1 MKTADRQHK
10 RMQELMGVKTKP
22 INEQPD
28 RQAGTSVEINPNTE
42 RFAQGYVGA
51 SQLQGKMDKSLGW
64 QPLDQGYV
72 NRVVLELLQ
81 GTGRK
86 FGFTYLFLNEVKT
99 KDATIKANTKYESK
113 DAQYLGTTQEG
124 NTIIV
129 PAPETE
135 ETEENEEK
143 EKQDYNRNKKIV
155 EMFKLI
161 GKTFNTTDPFV
172 PYFRKNIRPVLRRL
186 KKEFP
191 EYKVDFLDQATKW
204 EGEEVV
210 VDHFITTN
218 SILIEGYKDNIKQLK
233 DLEAAKIAQKKDP
246 KMVKDL
252 ENQIKKEK
260 QALLRLIK
268 PKFSRIYL
276 SQANNFTDED
286 MINHALYMD
295 IFLER
300 LKKDY
305 PQYKINY
312 GGLDLTEETIEVG
325 KLGDETK
332 VEKEETNPKTLTIN
346 LRKEQLEV
354 YLHRTY
360 PCTVSIDGEYAGEN
374 QIKIIDIESEFAFT
388 KTYKGMGKGKG
399 QGQGNEKK
407 KEEGE
412 GYTFPRTG
420 ISNEKGKTF
429 SVTMS
434 INNDPLTI
442 FRQGQ
447 TAHSYLRKHAS
458 PAKYTVVMMD
468 NGFQLVDLDA
478 SVHGQEQE
486 FPQDNDNRI
495 RFLFGDREGVDFG
508 NRYSPTVI
516 SGNETESAFGQKLDI
531 TIDNIKPKTAGW

>member
-10 RMQELMGVKTKP
+10 RMQELMGIKP
-22 INEQPD
+22 KLINEQPD
-28 RQAGTSVEINPNTE
+28 RQVGTTVDVDPNTE

-51 SQLQGKMDKSLGW
+51 SQMQSKIDSSLGW
-64 QPLDQGYV
+64 SPLDQGYV

-86 FGFTYLFLNEVKT
+86 FGFTYSFVNEVKT
-99 KDATIKANTKYESK
+99 QNATLKANTQYETK

-129 PAPETE
+129 PAPETQETE
-135 ETEENEEK
+135 ETEEKEK
-143 EKQDYNRNKKIV
+143 EDYNRNKKIV

-172 PYFRKNIRPVLRRL
+172 PYFRKNIRPIIRRL

-191 EYKVDFLDQATKW
+191 EYKIDFLDQATKW

-218 SILIEGYKDNIKQLK
+218 SLLIESYKDNIKQLR

-246 KMVKDL
+246 KMVKVL
-252 ENQIKKEK
+252 EDQIKKEK
-260 QALLRLIK
+260 QALLRLVK
-268 PKFSRIYL
+268 PKFGRIYL
-276 SQANNFTDED
+276 SQSNNFTDED

-295 IFLER
+295 TFLER

-312 GGLDLTEETIEVG
+312 GSLDLTEETIEVG
-325 KLGDETK
+325 KLEDG
-332 VEKEETNPKTLTIN
+332 KEVTTPKTLTIN

-360 PCTVSIDGEYAGEN
+360 PCTVSIDGENAGEN
-374 QIKIIDIESEFAFT
+374 QIKIIDIDSEFAFT

-399 QGQGNEKK
+399 KGTDGKGNKT
-407 KEEGE
+407 EEGE

-420 ISNEKGKTF
+420 VSDDKGKQF

-434 INNDPLTI
+434 IDNDPLTV
-442 FRQGQ
+442 FQQGQ
-447 TAHSYLRKHAS
+447 TAYSYLRKHAN
-458 PAKYTVVMMD
+458 PAKYTVVMLD

-478 SVHGQEQE
+478 SVHGQEQQ
-486 FPQDNDNRI
+486 FPQDSDNRI
-495 RFLFGDREGVDFG
+495 RLLFGNNEGVKF
-508 NRYSPTVI
+508 NKSYSPTVL
-516 SGNETESAFGQKLDI
+516 SGNEAESSFGQKLNI

>member
-10 RMQELMGVKTKP
+10 RMQELMGIKP
-22 INEQPD
+22 KLINEQPD
-28 RQAGTSVEINPNTE
+28 RQVGTTVDVDPNTE

-51 SQLQGKMDKSLGW
+51 SQMQSKIDSSLGW
-64 QPLDQGYV
+64 SPLDQGYV

-86 FGFTYLFLNEVKT
+86 FGFTYSFVNEVKT
-99 KDATIKANTKYESK
+99 QNATLKSNTQYETK
-113 DAQYLGTTQEG
+113 DAQYLGTTQDG

-129 PAPETE
+129 PAPETQETE
-135 ETEENEEK
+135 ETEEKEK
-143 EKQDYNRNKKIV
+143 EDYNRNKKIV

-172 PYFRKNIRPVLRRL
+172 PYFRKNIRPIIRRL

-191 EYKVDFLDQATKW
+191 EYKIDFLDQATKW

-210 VDHFITTN
+210 VDHFMTTN
-218 SILIEGYKDNIKQLK
+218 SLLIENYKDNIKQLR

-246 KMVKDL
+246 KMVKVL

-260 QALLRLIK
+260 QALLRLVK
-268 PKFSRIYL
+268 PKFGRIYL
-276 SQANNFTDED
+276 SQSNNFTDED

-295 IFLER
+295 TFLER

-312 GGLDLTEETIEVG
+312 GSLDLTEETIEVG
-325 KLGDETK
+325 KLEDG
-332 VEKEETNPKTLTIN
+332 KEVTTPKTLTIN

-360 PCTVSIDGEYAGEN
+360 PCTVSIDGEDAGEN
-374 QIKIIDIESEFAFT
+374 QIKIIDIDSEFAFT

-399 QGQGNEKK
+399 KGSDGKENK

-412 GYTFPRTG
+412 GYVFPRTG
-420 ISNEKGKTF
+420 ISDDKGKQF

-434 INNDPLTI
+434 INNDPLTV
-442 FRQGQ
+442 FQQGQ

-458 PAKYTVVMMD
+458 PAKYTVIMLD
-468 NGFQLVDLDA
+468 NGFQLVDLDS
-478 SVHGQEQE
+478 SVHGQEQQ
-486 FPQDNDNRI
+486 FPQDNENRI
-495 RFLFGDREGVDFG
+495 RLLFGNNEGVKF
-508 NRYSPTVI
+508 NNSYSPTVL
-516 SGNETESAFGQKLDI
+516 SGNEAESSFGQKLNI